1 MSDRREL
8 EWVDAIAPPFQD
20 QPFVWTMGVRPLAL
34 DRWLIIDADLEADR
48 AEKAELLAQR
58 PQDVVATMPGSEPA
72 SSEVLALVT
81 EDLRARQLDLPERDH
96 DAHPIEQA
104 ARLVQEDLVVM
115 ERDLQGGNEWRM
127 TAACVCFPT
136 RWHLASKLGR
146 SMAGIHVPVPR
157 YDTDLSART
166 DTFFDRLRVERPV
179 WRTNW
184 TIDGDHGNR
193 LEPGE
198 QAPPAVPITADNVAD
213 ALCLRVEYQT
223 LRRLPETDAILF
235 TIRILRRPLG
245 WVLTH
250 DAGPGLATA
259 LTSMPDDVAGYKAGS
274 VRHRD
279 AILEWLDRAG
289 VRPDRDS

>member
-1 MSDRREL
+1 MIVAEL

-81 EDLRARQLDLPERDH
+81 EDLRARQLDLPEQTT
-96 DAHPIEQA
+96 AHPIEQA
-104 ARLVQEDLVVM
+104 ATRA
-115 ERDLQGGNEWRM
+115 GGSRRHG
-127 TAACVCFPT
+127 ARPPGRQRVADDGGVSVSPT

-193 LEPGE
+193 LEPGSRHRR
-198 QAPPAVPITADNVAD
+198 PFRSLPTTWPARCACGWNTRPCVGSPRPT
-213 ALCLRVEYQT
+213 Q
-223 LRRLPETDAILF
+223 F
-235 TIRILRRPLG
+235 SSTIRILRRPLG

-279 AILEWLDRAG
+279 AILEVARPG
-289 VRPDRDS
+289 RVRPDRDS